1 MNQQERDALRDSA
14 PRISVF
20 TPSHRPTFLNECF
33 DSLVAQTYSD
43 WEWVVVMNNGANW
56 RPPVADPRVRV
67 LQNNDLTGVGAAKRF
82 ACDQTR
88 GEILVELDHDDLL
101 ATGALEEVV
110 KAFDANPEIGFIFSQ
125 FAQINEDG
133 SRNDVRFNAAHGW
146 NYREVDVDGE
156 TYLQCDAMLPY
167 PQNVSYI
174 WYAPNH
180 LRAFRKTTYDAAGGY
195 NPELTVLDDQ
205 DLMCRMFQHTAF
217 HLIDQC
223 LYLQRVHSRNTQS
236 DPTINQAI
244 QTDTVA
250 LYDSYVE
257 GNALAWAKRE
267 GLLALDLGAAHNKHP
282 QYLGVDQYAREGVDI
297 VADVSKGLD
306 LPDNSVGVI
315 RAKDFLEHIPD
326 KIALFNELYRV
337 LAHGGLL
344 LSLTPSSDGR
354 GAFQDPTHVA
364 YYNENSFWYFTDRNY
379 ANFVPQIQTRFQV
392 SRLVTFFPNDWYQQ
406 HNVPYVNANLIAIK
420 DGPRQGG
427 ILSI

>member
-1 MNQQERDALRDSA
+1 VSNSE

-33 DSLVAQTYSD
+33 DSLVAQTFSD

-67 LQNNDLTGVGAAKRF
+67 LQNNELKGVGAAKRY
-82 ACDQTR
+82 ACEQAR
-88 GEILVELDHDDLL
+88 GEFLLELDHDDLL
-101 ATGALEEVV
+101 AHEALAEVV
-110 KAFDANPEIGFIFSQ
+110 AAFDTNPSVGFVYSQ
-125 FAQINEDG
+125 CAQINEDG
-133 SRNDVRFNAAHGW
+133 SRNEQRFNPAHGW
-146 NYREVDVDGE
+146 EYTEVEVNGQSV
-156 TYLQCDAMLPY
+156 LQCNSLLPY

-180 LRAFRKTTYDAAGGY
+180 LRAFRRTVYDAAGGY
-195 NPELTVLDDQ
+195 NEQLTVLDDQ
-205 DLMCRMFQHTAF
+205 DIMCRLYHQAPFL
-217 HLIDQC
+217 LIDKC
-223 LYLQRVHSRNTQS
+223 LYLQRVHAKNTQS

-244 QTDTVA
+244 QVDTVA
-250 LYDSYVE
+250 LYDSYIE
-257 GNALAWAKRE
+257 ANALTWAKRE

-297 VADVSKGLD
+297 VADVTKGLD

-392 SRLVTFFPNDWYQQ
+392 SRLVTFFPNDWHQQ
-406 HNVPYVNANLIAIK
+406 HNIPYVNANLIAIK

-427 ILSI
+427 VLSI